1 MQLVQ
6 STQKTYKNNKKIIK
20 NCFKLYKVN
29 KNHMKLIGNIR
40 SKNIFERRKNE
51 RTFEKDQ
58 RDH

>member
-1 MQLVQ
+1 
-6 STQKTYKNNKKIIK
+6 
-20 NCFKLYKVN
+20 
-29 KNHMKLIGNIR
+29 MKLIGNIR